1 MTTARVAAL
10 ALALALALCACA
22 AERAPTVTGS
32 GGPAP
37 GPGADRTAADGT
49 GAAPVDE
56 ALLAYLA
63 TARAHHLRADLLEEK
78 GDNAGARAEMEA
90 LLAVHGGADPA
101 YLDAAQDAYA
111 RLARLDLHA
120 APPRTDDAM
129 RAVES
134 GLALAPDETFY
145 RANLLLAK
153 GEVLEARGDKDAA
166 LDAYEQSIAVNKK
179 VLERL
184 EAEKS
189 R

>member
-1 MTTARVAAL
+1 MRPLGAL
-10 ALALALALCACA
+10 ALALALALCGCA
-22 AERAPTVTGS
+22 AERGPATATGS
-32 GGPAP
+32 GSGSPGPAP
-37 GPGADRTAADGT
+37 GVDRTTDGT

-78 GDNAGARAEMEA
+78 GDLGGARAEMEA

-101 YLDAAQDAYA
+101 YVEAAQDAYA
-111 RLARLDLHA
+111 RLARLDLRA
-120 APPRTDDAM
+120 APPRLDDAM
-129 RAVES
+129 RAVEG
-134 GLALAPDETFY
+134 GLALAPDDTFY

-153 GEVLEARGDKDAA
+153 GEVLDARGEKDAA